1 MGGYY
6 SRKIRTA
13 HIKTLIKAL
22 SEQII
27 QYLSPQNGYMKPV
40 VMFLRSILVLLNT
53 LFQMTLLA
61 IDSLIHGKSIERG
74 FKHRRIWAKRC
85 LKILGIKMDEVNG
98 SFEGQ
103 PALLISNHRSLI
115 DPIIQLAYFDTFI
128 IAKAEVSKLPI
139 ISSGAQMTGII
150 FVQRNRLRSRLG
162 ARNKTEEILKSGYN
176 VLVYA
181 EGTTGTDRVSSPF
194 KPGTF
199 AVASKSDIPVI
210 PISIEYPDRK
220 DYWYDKGMAS
230 QMIQQIGAWS
240 TYAKMHI
247 GEPIQMTDTK
257 ALMSRTKDTID
268 QNLLRMQ
275 SGWSNIHGE
284 I

>member
-1 MGGYY
+1 M
-6 SRKIRTA
+6 KAILMIIR
-13 HIKTLIKAL
+13 
-22 SEQII
+22 S
-27 QYLSPQNGYMKPV
+27 V
-40 VMFLRSILVLLNT
+40 LVLLNT

-61 IDSLIHGKSIERG
+61 IDSLINGKTIERG

-85 LKILGIKMDEVNG
+85 LKILGIKMDSV
-98 SFEGQ
+98 EGKYEEQ

-150 FVQRNRLRSRLG
+150 FVQRNKLKSRLG

-181 EGTTGTDRVSSPF
+181 EGTTGTDRKSSKF

-199 AVASKSDIPVI
+199 AIAAKNDIPVV
-210 PISIEYPDRK
+210 PISIEYPDPK
-220 DYWYDKGMAS
+220 DYWYDKGMAG

-240 TYAKMHI
+240 THAKMKI
-247 GEPIQMTDTK
+247 GSPIQLSDTRE
-257 ALMSRTKDTID
+257 LLRHTQEIID
-268 QNLLRMQ
+268 QNLVEMQ
-275 SGWSNIHGE
+275 DKWSKIHTE
-284 I
+284 SEDA